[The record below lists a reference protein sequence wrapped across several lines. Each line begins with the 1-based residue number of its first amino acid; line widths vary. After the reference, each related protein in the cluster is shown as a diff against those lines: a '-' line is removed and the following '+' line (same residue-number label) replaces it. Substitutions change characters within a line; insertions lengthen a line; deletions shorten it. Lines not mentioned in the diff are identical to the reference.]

1 MPLSHLLYIF
11 YFDEHIDI
19 AIQGRVFFSNDI
31 AGASLLIGYQVL
43 ICAGLVEYSESLIL
57 RRSDAVIESQNNTV
71 NSLKKSA
78 DK

>member
-19 AIQGRVFFSNDI
+19 AIQDRAFFSDGI

-43 ICAGLVEYSESLIL
+43 ICARLVEYPECLIL
-57 RRSDAVIESQNNTV
+57 
-71 NSLKKSA
+71 
-78 DK
+78 

>member
-31 AGASLLIGYQVL
+31 AGASLLIGYPVL
-43 ICAGLVEYSESLIL
+43 ICAALFEYSESLIL
-57 RRSDAVIESQNNTV
+57 
-71 NSLKKSA
+71 
-78 DK
+78 